1 MQKYRTAFMA
11 GLISFS
17 HAATAGSDESAR
29 FIQDA
34 GAMYGAEGARVAE
47 FLMANAPAWDKGGL
61 PEELFIEDVRLALDA
76 RGRFPWSKDVPE
88 DIFLNDVA
96 PYAALDEKRDEW
108 RQRML
113 EAATPLVKDCH
124 TASDAAQA
132 LNRDLFKKLGV
143 RYSTDRERANQS
155 PAESIASG
163 KATCTG
169 LSILLVD
176 ACRAVGIPARI
187 AGLEHWNDK
196 PGNHTWVEVWDHGWH
211 FTGAAEYTPEGLDHS
226 WFSDDIAHGH
236 GVQTIHAASW
246 KKTVDHFPL
255 VWNEGDASVP
265 AIVVTGN
272 YRQPAGNDGRATLQV
287 SLYDKPGGTRIE
299 APVEWVSASGM
310 VLASGTTKAGTADL
324 NDMAGLSAAPTAGG
338 FLRAR
343 RGGDWRDWPV
353 DISGSDEK
361 ILRLSWSE
369 GDHSSSRAVPLV
381 QQWLAR
387 PAASR
392 GPAPDLSLSGTEATQ
407 ILNLLWTDRKAAVAE
422 EEGAEMDGKQI
433 VFGDKK
439 MPWLERTF
447 GAAPA
452 GGRSLW
458 ISMHGGGGAP
468 PELNDSQWHNQILLY
483 EPQEGI
489 VVAPRAPTNTW
500 NLWHENHIDPMF
512 DRLIA
517 GMVSTRGVDPNKVY
531 LMGYS
536 AGGDGVYQLAP
547 RMADRFAAASMMAG
561 HPNDAR
567 PEPLQDLPF
576 FIFVGGADDAYGRNK
591 VAAEWGARLDALAA
605 ADPGGYIHKT
615 TIYPGLPHWMNRR
628 DAEVLPWMAA
638 YTRDPWP
645 KKVVWI
651 QGNAV
656 HDRFYWLKVPAG
668 TAKKGDT
675 IRASVQGQTITLE
688 SPDTHRATLRLSD
701 ALLELD
707 KPVTVMAGGK
717 TVYSGLVTRS
727 APSLLQSLQ
736 ERADP
741 DSAASAQIEVA
752 W

>member
-1 MQKYRTAFMA
+1 MQKYCTTLVAS
-11 GLISFS
+11 LISFS
-17 HAATAGSDESAR
+17 HLANAGPDESAK
-29 FIQDA
+29 FIRDA
-34 GAMYGAEGARVAE
+34 GARFGAEGARVAE
-47 FLMANAPAWDKGGL
+47 FLMANAPVRDKGSL
-61 PEELFIEDVRLALDA
+61 AEELFIEDVRLALDA
-76 RGRFPWSKDVPE
+76 RTRFPWAKDVPE

-113 EAATPLVKDCH
+113 DVATPLLKDCH

-143 RYSTDRERANQS
+143 RYSTDRKRANQS

-187 AGLEHWNDK
+187 AGVEQWNDK
-196 PGNHTWVEVWDHGWH
+196 PGNHTWVEIWDHGWR
-211 FTGAAEYTPEGLDHS
+211 FTGAAEYSPSGLDHS
-226 WFSDDIAHGH
+226 WFADDIVHGRT
-236 GVQTIHAASW
+236 VQKIYAASW
-246 KKTVDHFPL
+246 KRTEDHFPL
-255 VWNEGDASVP
+255 VWDEGDTSVP
-265 AIVVTGN
+265 AIIVTAN
-272 YRQPAGNDGRATLQV
+272 YRQPAGDNGRATLHV
-287 SLYDKPGGTRIE
+287 SFFDKPGGNRIV
-299 APVEWVSASGM
+299 ADIEWVSASGI
-310 VLASGTTKAGTADL
+310 VLASGTTRAGTADL
-324 NDMAGLSAAPTAGG
+324 NDMAELSAAPTAGS

-343 RGGDWRDWPV
+343 QGGEWRDWPV
-353 DISGSDEK
+353 DISGSADK
-361 ILRLSWSE
+361 MLHLSWS
-369 GDHSSSRAVPLV
+369 GSDDSSRAIALV
-381 QQWLAR
+381 QHWLAT
-387 PAASR
+387 PAANR
-392 GPAPDLSLSGTEATQ
+392 GAAPDLSLSGTEATQ
-407 ILNLLWTDRKAAVAE
+407 ILNLLWADRKAGVAE
-422 EEGAEMDGKQI
+422 EERAEMEGQQI

-447 GAAPA
+447 GAAPP

-458 ISMHGGGGAP
+458 ISMHGGGNAP

-483 EPQEGI
+483 EPPEGI

-500 NLWHENHIDPMF
+500 NLWHEDHIDPMF

-567 PEPLQDLPF
+567 PEPLRNLPF
-576 FIFVGGADDAYGRNK
+576 FIFVGGADDGYGRNK

-605 ADPGGYIHKT
+605 SDPGGYIHKT
-615 TIYPGLPHWMNRR
+615 TIYPGLPHWMNHR

-638 YTRDPWP
+638 YTRNPWP
-645 KKVVWI
+645 KKIVWI

-656 HDRFYWLKVPAG
+656 HDRFYWLKVPTG

-675 IRASVQGQTITLE
+675 IRATVQGQTITLE

-701 ALLELD
+701 ALLDLD
-707 KPVTVMAGGK
+707 KLVTVVAGGK

-741 DSAASAQIEVA
+741 DSAASAQIEIA